1 MGSIINQFIAEYG
14 STIIYTVIT
23 GIIGYVGIGIKM
35 LITKYINDNR
45 KRAIAKTCVEA
56 VEQICK
62 TLDIHGEE
70 KFKKCAEYVS
80 GLAKENGIEIGE
92 TEIKMLI
99 EQAVHT
105 LNQNVNDAL
114 KDNALVEA

>member
-14 STIIYTVIT
+14 STIIYTIIT

-45 KRAIAKTCVEA
+45 KRAIARTCVEA

-70 KFKKCAEYVS
+70 KFKKCAEYIS
-80 GLAKENGIEIGE
+80 GIAKENGIKIGE

-105 LNQNVNDAL
+105 LNQNVNEAL
-114 KDNALVEA
+114 DNKAPIEE

>member
-1 MGSIINQFIAEYG
+1 MGSIINQFIVEYG
-14 STIIYTVIT
+14 ATILYTIIT

-45 KRAIAKTCVEA
+45 KRAIARTCVEA

-62 TLDIHGEE
+62 DLDIHGEE
-70 KFKKCAEYVS
+70 KYNKCAEYIA
-80 GLAKENGIEIGE
+80 GLAKENGIQIGE
-92 TEIKMLI
+92 TEIKLLI

-105 LNQNVNDAL
+105 LNQSVNDAL
-114 KDNALVEA
+114 NPEALMAD